1 MSKENGTK
9 GYLVGYCR
17 VSTADQNAE
26 LQLDALTAAGCDR
39 IFTDNASGKLEHRP
53 ALDTMME
60 VLRPGDVVLIWRL
73 DRLGRS
79 VKHLLEM
86 VAQLES
92 RGVGLRSLCESIDT
106 TTPTGRLT
114 LHLFAS
120 IGQFERDLLLERT
133 HAGLAAARAR
143 VAGRRYGLRRS
154 SRLRMTCT
162 TTVST
167 MLLVSPGSWDSAGPA
182 CTGRLPIEASRTTA
196 PLGTPRTARW
206 SLTFEHAL
214 PPLLRERE
222 RRRGRCV
229 PYWYPASPR
238 RLGSAWLATF

>member
-26 LQLDALTAAGCDR
+26 LQVDALTAAGCDR
-39 IFTDNASGKLEHRP
+39 IFTDHASGKLEHRP

-60 VLRPGDVVLIWRL
+60 LLRPGDVVLIWRL

-133 HAGLAAARAR
+133 NAGLAAARAR
-143 VAGRRYGLRRS
+143 GRKGGRPTV
-154 SRLRMTCT
+154 MTPDK
-162 TTVST
+162 VQ
-167 MLLVSPGSWDSAGPA
+167 
-182 CTGRLPIEASRTTA
+182 
-196 PLGTPRTARW
+196 TARTMYN
-206 SLTFEHAL
+206 SRDYDVAAIGRVLGVSRASIYRALT
-214 PPLLRERE
+214 PGDPT
-222 RRRGRCV
+222 C
-229 PYWYPASPR
+229 
-238 RLGSAWLATF
+238 

>member
-143 VAGRRYGLRRS
+143 GRTGGRPTVWSEEKLRAAFDLFDRGQQNVAGIARILGV
-154 SRLRMTCT
+154 SRASLYRAIADRGR
-162 TTVST
+162 
-167 MLLVSPGSWDSAGPA
+167 PGA
-182 CTGRLPIEASRTTA
+182 EASATR
-196 PLGTPRTARW
+196 
-206 SLTFEHAL
+206 HAK
-214 PPLLRERE
+214 
-222 RRRGRCV
+222 
-229 PYWYPASPR
+229 
-238 RLGSAWLATF
+238 